1 MKLVDRETFVYLD
14 VPQVVSRLPTGGAG
28 GDGGHIPRPPG
39 LALLDGPV
47 DRHGATG
54 EVLQL
59 FDAGL
64 APEVGRSG
72 EGRVGVGAPA

>member
-14 VPQVVSRLPTGGAG
+14 VPQVVSRLPTGGG
-28 GDGGHIPRPPG
+28 GGGHIRGPPG

-47 DRHGATG
+47 DRHGPTG

-59 FDAGL
+59 LDAGL
-64 APEVGRSG
+64 TPEVGWSG
-72 EGRVGVGAPA
+72 QGSVGVAAPP